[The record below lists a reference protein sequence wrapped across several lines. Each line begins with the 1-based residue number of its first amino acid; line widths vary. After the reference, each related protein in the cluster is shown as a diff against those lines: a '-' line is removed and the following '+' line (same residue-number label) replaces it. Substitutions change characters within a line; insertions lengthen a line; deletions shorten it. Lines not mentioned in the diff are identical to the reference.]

1 VTGCGAGG
9 GRGRQEGVV
18 MPDRRT
24 IHIGFCADNL
34 KAKAALAAA
43 LKAVEHT
50 IRCRAQA
57 WVEPELLADEPYRTI
72 HVQFCADDLL
82 AEEALAAANGAVERT
97 IKGGVKRAW
106 LDLVA
111 GNCNFYGSE
120 YGDCAGPVEWRWPE
134 PNCAVALCESHW
146 EWWRG
151 PEGQAVLAD
160 VDRPDEERE
169 SLSWPEKGTLERRA
183 AEAEPLTL
191 EDIRQMK
198 RDYPELP

>member
-1 VTGCGAGG
+1 
-9 GRGRQEGVV
+9 

-50 IRCRAQA
+50 NRRRARA

-72 HVQFCADDLL
+72 HMEFCADDLL
-82 AEEALAAANGAVERT
+82 AEEALAAANSAVERT
-97 IKGGVKRAW
+97 IRGGVKRAW

-120 YGDCAGPVEWRWPE
+120 YGDCAGPVEWRGSWDQ
-134 PNCAVALCESHW
+134 VALCESHW

-151 PEGQAVLAD
+151 PEGQAALAD
-160 VDRPDEERE
+160 ADRPDEERE
-169 SLSWPEKGTLERRA
+169 SLSWPEKGTLERWA
-183 AEAEPLTL
+183 AEAKPLTL
-191 EDIRQMK
+191 EDIRQIK
-198 RDYPELP
+198 RDYPELR